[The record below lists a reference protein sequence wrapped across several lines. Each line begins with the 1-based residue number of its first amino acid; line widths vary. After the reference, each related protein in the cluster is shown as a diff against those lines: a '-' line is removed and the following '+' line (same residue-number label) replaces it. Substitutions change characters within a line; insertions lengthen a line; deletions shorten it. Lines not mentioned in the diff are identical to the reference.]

1 MKKLRQGLS
10 YRIQISHTSLSYF
23 QGEAGFP
30 GPRGL
35 PGLRGEKG
43 DRVSDFEPQI
53 DLFCGCLAS
62 GGLTLS
68 VPR

>member
-1 MKKLRQGLS
+1 MRKLRQRFS
-10 YRIQISHTSLSYF
+10 YSIQISHPLSYF

-43 DRVSDFEPQI
+43 DRVSDLEPKI
-53 DLFCGCLAS
+53 DLVLAI
-62 GGLTLS
+62 
-68 VPR
+68 